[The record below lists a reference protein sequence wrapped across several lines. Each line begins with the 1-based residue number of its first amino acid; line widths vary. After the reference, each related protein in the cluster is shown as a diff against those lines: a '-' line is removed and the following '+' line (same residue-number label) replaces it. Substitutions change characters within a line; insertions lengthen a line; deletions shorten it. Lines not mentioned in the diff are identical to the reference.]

1 MDSSVI
7 DFIVS
12 PLPAN
17 TYLNIKINNNY
28 QWNSILLINSQGYT
42 YFKKDIT
49 NISIGE
55 EFTLDIANIPPGN
68 YVITF
73 VDNLNYLSA
82 KQIVIM

>member
-1 MDSSVI
+1 MI

-17 TYLNIKINNNY
+17 HHLNIKINNNY
-28 QWNSILLINSQGYT
+28 QWNIILLINSQGYI

-49 NISIGE
+49 NIPIGQ
-55 EFTLDIANIPPGN
+55 EFTLDITNIPPGN
-68 YVITF
+68 YIITF
-73 VDNLNYLSA
+73 LDNLNYVSA

>member
-1 MDSSVI
+1 MI

-17 TYLNIKINNNY
+17 NHLNIKINHNY